1 MTNIIIDRE
10 LGMRVYRYRDQ
21 KDPTAICIRVGNF
34 FIRVPLE
41 RAYDLVNAVH
51 DLAEQ
56 IEKEQETS

>member
-1 MTNIIIDRE
+1 MHPIVIDRQ
-10 LGMRVYRYRDQ
+10 LGIRVYQYRDQ
-21 KDPTAICIRVGNF
+21 KDPTAICIRQGNF

-56 IEKEQETS
+56 IEKEQETT

>member
-1 MTNIIIDRE
+1 MTSIIVDKT
-10 LGMRVYRYRDQ
+10 LGIRVYQYRDQ
-21 KDPTAICIRVGNF
+21 KDPTAICIRQCNF

-56 IEKEQETS
+56 IEKEQEAS